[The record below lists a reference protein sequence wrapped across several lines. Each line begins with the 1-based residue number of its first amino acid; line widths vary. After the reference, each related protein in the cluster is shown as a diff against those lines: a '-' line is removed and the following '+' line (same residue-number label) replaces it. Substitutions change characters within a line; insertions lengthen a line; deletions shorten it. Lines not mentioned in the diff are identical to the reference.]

1 MFKRPKIA
9 AYLKQEGRTS
19 MMFALIYPELLG
31 FQNLTGLATR
41 NLITLKEET
50 IIPEFNVQC

>member
-1 MFKRPKIA
+1 
-9 AYLKQEGRTS
+9 